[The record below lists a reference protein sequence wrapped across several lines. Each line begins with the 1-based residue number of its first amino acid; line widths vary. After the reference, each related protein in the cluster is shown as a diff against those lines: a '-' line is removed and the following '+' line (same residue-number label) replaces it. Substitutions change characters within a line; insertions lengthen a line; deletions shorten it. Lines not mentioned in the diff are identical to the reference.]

1 MADLTPEEIEN
12 LRQRYEEMGNTLE
25 KAGVQVK
32 KFANKT
38 VKDIDAQ
45 FARLD
50 KTVKKS
56 GGSFKDA
63 IHQLD
68 QLAEAI
74 EDSAELQQ
82 DVNAKNAALK
92 KLEVKAIEARQG
104 ILTDM
109 AKKMAGDA
117 IGGFANY
124 YANQLRVGITDL
136 MGSASPFRMATNLQ
150 MQAITDLGTAAG
162 AVAGGA
168 SEAGSALMMI
178 PNPAAK
184 VAGGLLMLGG
194 AFGAFM
200 ASKATELFKLKVQIV
215 GDALEKTYNSFMEA
229 SSAGAM
235 FAGGLTELRQQALKS
250 GLTQEQF
257 TKIVADNRENL
268 AKAGYTVADGAKI
281 LGNVTQSLASQV
293 GPSGKKLREELLNLG
308 FSIEEQAAISTDV
321 IAQLKR
327 SGATATN
334 AEVAQA
340 TASYAKNLRVIAD
353 ITGEDAKKRVEDAKK
368 ITEEYAFQRKFLREH
383 NGNINALNEATQA
396 LALMTP
402 TARQSIQQAYLFGGA
417 VRSQAA
423 HMMGMV
429 GAAQESANVMHKQN
443 FNMEEMASSMARF
456 NTQFRER
463 GIDPVGE
470 AVSSYAALT
479 GNMADIQ
486 GAYGDQLK
494 NSYLMDEKNLKKA
507 AETAKKAAATGD
519 PFTAGV
525 NDSVVALQNMR
536 NEIEKDLSGAI
547 KNFATEVPEILKG
560 FREKLI
566 EMGVLTSSARFTKE
580 DRERVSQA
588 KQENPLYT
596 LGKKDETILKEMKRQ
611 DWLESQGIKRAP
623 GGVYIGPNGE
633 NLGIMFDKL
642 PGAPKFDVGG
652 IASGPVSGYQAE
664 LHGTEAVVPLPDN
677 RNIPVSLDSS
687 SLTTALQEQ
696 TGLIKDLL
704 TAMNRNNSLTSGI
717 LKQAY

>member
-1 MADLTPEEIEN
+1 MADLTPEEIER
-12 LRQRYEEMGNTLE
+12 LRQKYEDIGETLE

-38 VKDIDAQ
+38 IKDIDAQ

-50 KTVKKS
+50 KTVKNA

-63 IHQLD
+63 TN
-68 QLAEAI
+68 QLAELADAI

-82 DVNAKNAALK
+82 NANAKKAALD
-92 KLEVKAIEARQG
+92 KLEAKAVEARKS
-104 ILTDM
+104 IVTDM
-109 AKKMAGDA
+109 YKKMAGDA
-117 IGGFANY
+117 IGAFANY
-124 YANQLRVGITDL
+124 YANQLRVGIADL
-136 MGSASPFRMATNLQ
+136 MGSASPFKMATDLQ
-150 MQAITDLGTAAG
+150 VQAVTDIGAAG
-162 AVAGGA
+162 NAIATGAAEAGG
-168 SEAGSALMMI
+168 ALMMI
-178 PNPAAK
+178 PEPASK

-200 ASKATELFKLKVQIV
+200 ASKATELFKLKVQTI
-215 GDALEKTYNSFMEA
+215 GNALESTYNSFMEA

-257 TKIVADNRENL
+257 TKIVADNRDNL

-293 GPSGKKLREELLNLG
+293 GPSGKKLRDELLNLG

-340 TASYAKNLRVIAD
+340 TATYAKNLRVIAD

-396 LALMTP
+396 LALMGP

-417 VRSQAA
+417 VRNQSA

-456 NTQFRER
+456 NTEFRER

-470 AVSSYAALT
+470 AVASYAALT
-479 GNMADIQ
+479 GNHADMAQ
-486 GAYGDQLK
+486 SYSETLQNAYKLDERNLK
-494 NSYLMDEKNLKKA
+494 NA
-507 AETAKKAAATGD
+507 IETSKKAAATGD

-525 NDSVVALQNMR
+525 KDSVVALQNMR
-536 NEIEKDLSGAI
+536 NSIEKDLTGAI
-547 KNFATEVPEILKG
+547 TKFATDVPEILKG
-560 FREKLI
+560 FREKLV
-566 EMGVLTSSARFTKE
+566 EMG
-580 DRERVSQA
+580 
-588 KQENPLYT
+588 
-596 LGKKDETILKEMKRQ
+596 I
-611 DWLESQGIKRAP
+611 LESTLEKPEDIKTVKQARSADVSGKYMFKSDESVLKKEKAEAWMKQNNVSPLERYNYELNGI
-623 GGVYIGPNGE
+623 
-633 NLGIMFDKL
+633 
-642 PGAPKFDVGG
+642 APKGMPAFADGG
-652 IASGPVSGYQAE
+652 IAAGPVSGYQAE

-687 SLTTALQEQ
+687 SLTNALQEQ

-704 TAMNRNNSLTSGI
+704 TAMNKNNSLTSGI